1 MENTVAS
8 QEFVILALG
17 LLLSFIVA
25 ASIAFTPIKEDEK
38 EEELK
43 FTVTVEPPRTDF
55 NETLETIAKLKELD
69 EQGLLKRYE
78 PYKPKTTRPRYTSNN
93 NSDPYYVKVNNDYYN
108 DNTDYYSDHASSHDC
123 SSHDC
128 SSHND
133 TSYDGGSDCGGGD

>member
-78 PYKPKTTRPRYTSNN
+78 PYKPKTTRPRYTSNKDDSFYDVSDN
-93 NSDPYYVKVNNDYYN
+93 IYFDNSTHQSNHECNDPH
-108 DNTDYYSDHASSHDC
+108 TSSSHDHG
-123 SSHDC
+123 SH
-128 SSHND
+128 
-133 TSYDGGSDCGGGD
+133 DCGGGWD